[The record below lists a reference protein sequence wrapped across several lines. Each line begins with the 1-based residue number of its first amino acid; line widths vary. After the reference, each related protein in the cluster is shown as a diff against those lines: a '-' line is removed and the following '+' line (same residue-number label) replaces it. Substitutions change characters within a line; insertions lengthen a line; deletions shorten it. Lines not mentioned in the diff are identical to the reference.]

1 MVSQINNSKEFSLS
15 GVVAGHF
22 TVHSSPAVQLQ
33 ETSQT
38 CDFFQTDFGV
48 VALLGSADQQLQA
61 WVGLSASKCVLPAP
75 KPAP

>member
-1 MVSQINNSKEFSLS
+1 MVSQINNSKEFSLG

-22 TVHSSPAVQLQ
+22 TVQLQ

-38 CDFFQTDFGV
+38 CDFFQTDIGV